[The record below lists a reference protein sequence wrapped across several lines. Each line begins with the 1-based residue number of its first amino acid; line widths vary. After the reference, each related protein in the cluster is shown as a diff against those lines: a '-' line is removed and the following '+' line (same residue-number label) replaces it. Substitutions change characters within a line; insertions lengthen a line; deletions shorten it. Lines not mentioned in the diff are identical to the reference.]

1 MNSKNDF
8 EEIYI
13 QYSDKIY
20 RFLYVHLQDAYLS
33 EDLVSEVFIKAWK
46 NWKNFKPDFIQA
58 WLYKIANNTLIDFY
72 RSKKEKKKVSIE
84 DYAESEELSYDRE
97 FIEEIHKNEEI
108 KKLNKAIE
116 SLPKKLKDVAILRF
130 IENLSAK
137 EAGKIL
143 KISEVNVRVLQHRA
157 LSKLKEIIKNEK

>member
-1 MNSKNDF
+1 MNSKNEF
-8 EEIYI
+8 EEVYI

-20 RFLYVHLQDAYLS
+20 RFLYVHLHDVFVS

-72 RSKKEKKKVSIE
+72 RSKEEKKKVSLE
-84 DYAESEELSYDRE
+84 DYLESEELSYDKE
-97 FIEEIHKNEEI
+97 FIEEIHKNEEV
-108 KKLNKAIE
+108 KRLNKAINA
-116 SLPKKLKDVAILRF
+116 LPKNLKDVAILRF
-130 IENLSAK
+130 IENLPAK
-137 EAGKIL
+137 EAGSIL

-157 LSKLKEIIKNEK
+157 LLKLKELLKNEK